1 MPDIKI
7 IAPSPTSTAVS
18 KSVSTTSWKPSA
30 TATSTAPTTST
41 CNTSSKRWNLE
52 MALQKFGE
60 NLKYHFI
67 FSAFFLDIWTIGS
80 NFAMTATAACF
91 QIHLVLPQRV
101 KACDERVHLL
111 LSHPSFG
118 TFGKVGVAA
127 SNSCESSSIPS
138 CGTSFDAACV
148 FVTVRVWAYSWTSC
162 YQVGCLVLL
171 WYVLNRPIIDEK
183 MREQRKLGTEKG

>member
-1 MPDIKI
+1 
-7 IAPSPTSTAVS
+7 
-18 KSVSTTSWKPSA
+18 
-30 TATSTAPTTST
+30 
-41 CNTSSKRWNLE
+41 

-67 FSAFFLDIWTIGS
+67 FSAFFLDIRTIGS

-127 SNSCESSSIPS
+127 SNSFASSSIPS
-138 CGTSFDAACV
+138 CGTFFVAACV
-148 FVTVRVWAYSWTSC
+148 FVTVGVWAYS
-162 YQVGCLVLL
+162 
-171 WYVLNRPIIDEK
+171 
-183 MREQRKLGTEKG
+183 